1 MNHAT
6 ELQTAMEE
14 RRSLY
19 SLVSLLFAA
28 PLTQEQID
36 RLGDAGLSE
45 REDVSHGLAVMG
57 KCLRKHDADTRQA
70 LAVDYTGTFYGMR
83 TTGGRA
89 ALPYESAHD
98 AEGGEQMFMGK
109 ARARVYNVFK
119 KHALRLG
126 QSLNL
131 PEDHLSFECDFMAVL
146 AERTKERLA
155 EGDDAEALRLLTTQR
170 SFLARHIASWYPRF
184 AQLAL
189 SLSKERFYHG
199 ALEFAQDFFALD
211 ADLLDNA
218 IAAVEDETG
227 LRAEDVALDMEW
239 LETPPRDD
247 EADRAGDEA
256 WKVASC

>member
-6 ELQTAMEE
+6 KLQTAMEE

-98 AEGGEQMFMGK
+98 AEGGEQMLMGK

-119 KHALRLG
+119 KHALRL
-126 QSLNL
+126 
-131 PEDHLSFECDFMAVL
+131 
-146 AERTKERLA
+146 
-155 EGDDAEALRLLTTQR
+155 LTTQR
-170 SFLARHIASWYPRF
+170 SFLAHHIASWYPRF

-211 ADLLDNA
+211 ADLLDDA

-256 WKVASC
+256 RKVASR

>member
-1 MNHAT
+1 MVDSGSSAAERDSAISAVSSSVSSPQDSSRVCRTILPARRQAT
-6 ELQTAMEE
+6 T
-14 RRSLY
+14 
-19 SLVSLLFAA
+19 VGFAA
-28 PLTQEQID
+28 PRPAGND
-36 RLGDAGLSE
+36 R
-45 REDVSHGLAVMG
+45 REILISRFCAS
-57 KCLRKHDADTRQA
+57 
-70 LAVDYTGTFYGMR
+70 R

-98 AEGGEQMFMGK
+98 EEGGEQMLMGK

-211 ADLLDNA
+211 ANLLDDA

-227 LRAEDVALDMEW
+227 LHAEDVALDMEW

-247 EADRAGDEA
+247 GADRAGDEA
-256 WKVASC
+256 WKAASC

>member
-57 KCLRKHDADTRQA
+57 KFLRKHDADTRQA

-98 AEGGEQMFMGK
+98 EEGGEQMLMGK

-170 SFLARHIASWYPRF
+170 SFLA
-184 AQLAL
+184 
-189 SLSKERFYHG
+189 
-199 ALEFAQDFFALD
+199 LD
-211 ADLLDNA
+211 ADLLDDA

-256 WKVASC
+256 WKAASC

>member
-98 AEGGEQMFMGK
+98 AEGGEQMLMGK

-119 KHALRLG
+119 KHALRLD

-146 AERTKERLA
+146 AERTKERLV

-170 SFLARHIASWYPRF
+170 SFLARHIASWYPR
-184 AQLAL
+184 
-189 SLSKERFYHG
+189 
-199 ALEFAQDFFALD
+199 FAQDFFALD

>member
-1 MNHAT
+1 
-6 ELQTAMEE
+6 
-14 RRSLY
+14 
-19 SLVSLLFAA
+19 
-28 PLTQEQID
+28 
-36 RLGDAGLSE
+36 
-45 REDVSHGLAVMG
+45 
-57 KCLRKHDADTRQA
+57 
-70 LAVDYTGTFYGMR
+70 MR
-83 TTGGRA
+83 TTGGLA

-98 AEGGEQMFMGK
+98 EEGGEQMLMGK

-119 KHALRLG
+119 KHALRRG

-211 ADLLDNA
+211 ADLLDDA

-247 EADRAGDEA
+247 EAGRAGDEA
-256 WKVASC
+256 WKAASC